1 MRIGLGIWAW
11 IALAWVAAE
20 GWLLAQPVRR
30 GPPIQFS
37 EPQSDLLLTNIHR
50 LPRGD
55 QARPNL
61 TEEMQRR
68 PSPFQE
74 LGDPLRPGVLPR
86 PPAGPMIQNPRV
98 RELLERQRL
107 RDGQSAADPLS
118 SLSGLEGERRLG
130 RNLLEEQGPGPE
142 GTGEM
147 DPRLGTRL
155 GGGWE
160 NEGLSWPLD
169 NASAEESG
177 MERGTAGRQ
186 KSAEAAASEA
196 RVEQWEK
203 AFRQEIEGRGV
214 LQQLPGLER
223 SFWDGPM
230 TSQESALSRAQAR
243 AREAR
248 LEQFR
253 AGLEAVVASPAGGLD
268 PARSTL
274 AGETA
279 RNSGRSLVLPA
290 VPLWRETPPASVGA
304 VDVSG
309 RSLVSSPMGTLSGEA
324 SGRVGGMT
332 GGGVGAGSG
341 AGALGGAV
349 SSPAGRSSAAPA
361 ARGPKMPSPFT
372 EIPKR
377 PGI

>member
-1 MRIGLGIWAW
+1 MRIGLGTWAW

-107 RDGQSAADPLS
+107 KDGQSAADPLS

-130 RNLLEEQGPGPE
+130 RNPLEEQGPGPE

-223 SFWDGPM
+223 SFWGGPM

-279 RNSGRSLVLPA
+279 RNSGRSLVLPV

-304 VDVSG
+304 GDVSG
-309 RSLVSSPMGTLSGEA
+309 RSPVSSPMGTLSGEA